1 MQHSVYGVFSLV
13 TTRKFNY
20 QVPHHWLNAST
31 CYFWCQLQA
40 KNDYMQTCSVLMEVC
55 SFQVPLTAEAV
66 KRPVAFIA
74 YKKVSLT

>member
-1 MQHSVYGVFSLV
+1 MLPHVISDANCRLKMI
-13 TTRKFNY
+13 TRKH
-20 QVPHHWLNAST
+20 V
-31 CYFWCQLQA
+31 
-40 KNDYMQTCSVLMEVC
+40 VC